1 MEASIFKRTFEK
13 GLKMWNIEKKK
24 SGKEVI
30 VISSV
35 PSKKI
40 RMAQRRASKRKLEL
54 QETFKN
60 RKHKN
65 D

>member
-1 MEASIFKRTFEK
+1 METSIFKKPFEK
-13 GLKMWNIEKKK
+13 ELKMWKIEKKK
-24 SGKEVI
+24 SGREVI
-30 VISSV
+30 VISSI

-54 QETFKN
+54 QKTFKN